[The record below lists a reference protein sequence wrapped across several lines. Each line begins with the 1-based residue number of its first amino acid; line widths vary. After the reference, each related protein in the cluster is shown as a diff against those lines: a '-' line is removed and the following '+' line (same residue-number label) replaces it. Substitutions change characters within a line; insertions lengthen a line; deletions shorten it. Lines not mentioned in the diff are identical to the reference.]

1 MANLIVTI
9 KEDLT
14 LNNKQQ
20 GGIYQNTISGIADIY
35 KRLVTVPSGS
45 DTTLASFKST
55 VGTADSAMDVGYVK
69 YIRIS
74 NIDPDNSVNLSLQ
87 IDSGSDDTSAD
98 ISTTLLLEGGKSFM
112 MGSTTSS
119 AHTDDDSADLIT
131 SLSNLESIEADSGAN
146 NVQLEVFIA
155 SSASGSNG

>member
-1 MANLIVTI
+1 MADLLITI

-20 GGIYQNTISGIADIY
+20 GGIYQNTISGISDIY

-55 VGTADSAMDVGYVK
+55 VGIADAALDVGNVK

-74 NIDPDNSVNLSLQ
+74 NIDANSVNLSLQ
-87 IDSGSDDTSAD
+87 MDNESDDSAAD
-98 ISTTLLLEGGKSFM
+98 ASTTLLLEGGKSFM

-119 AHTDDDSADLIT
+119 VHTDDDSANLIT
-131 SLSNLESIEADSGAN
+131 SLSNLESIAADSGAN
-146 NVQLEVFIA
+146 NVRLEVFIA
-155 SSASGSNG
+155 SNVSGSDG